1 MPFVVVTISM
11 TLMAGCSG
19 AKPDDCGFSKFKPL
33 EIAPGSIT
41 GESPWWD
48 SRTHWAPTPF
58 YPPEARAKGLSGT
71 VHLRVLIDAD
81 GRLVNT
87 CPVRNPG
94 EVVPN
99 QILVDAAKNL
109 AHKARFRPNFGVGT
123 ATRPSARY
131 AQTTIDVNFRLS
143 SDSTK

>member
-1 MPFVVVTISM
+1 MPFVVVTISVS
-11 TLMAGCSG
+11 LMAGCSG
-19 AKPDDCGFSKFKPL
+19 AGRDDCGFSKFKPL
-33 EIAPGSIT
+33 DVAPGSIT

-48 SRTHWAPTPF
+48 RRTHWAPKPF

-87 CPVRNPG
+87 CPVYNPG
-94 EVVPN
+94 EVAPN
-99 QILVDAAKNL
+99 QILVDAAKNMVR
-109 AHKARFRPNFGVGT
+109 KARFRPNFGVG
-123 ATRPSARY
+123 AAARPSARY
-131 AQTTIDVNFRLS
+131 AQARVVVNFRLS